1 VQTKFQNKKH
11 QPKHGPIVIN
21 YANISTKPT
30 VVNQCVHCNFL
41 PYINL
46 RENIPHLGPLNQ
58 EVIDQLFTSMTA
70 LAANTALDYQLTFL
84 NLLNTLKAAP
94 ASTQSLSFPLISR

>member
-46 RENIPHLGPLNQ
+46 REKHPSLRPIESRGHWSIIHLYDCFGCQYGVGLSAHLSQ
-58 EVIDQLFTSMTA
+58 SSQH
-70 LAANTALDYQLTFL
+70 
-84 NLLNTLKAAP
+84 
-94 ASTQSLSFPLISR
+94 TQGSSR